1 MFKERL
7 IDKIKKDNL
16 MKKEHFFYDG
26 KIKVFIKDPL
36 PENIDL
42 SQVLEKIEKLVPYSL
57 IHTVD
62 IVYIGYFDDMIDRDI
77 NAKYEDGAIYL
88 TNMQQ
93 DVDDMVD
100 DIVHEMAHAV
110 EEQYGRDLYG
120 DDNIELEFIGK
131 RSKLERIMKHQ
142 KIDITRQDFMNI
154 DYSSEFDSFL
164 YQEVGY
170 PLLRSLTVNLFV
182 SPYGATSLKEYFA
195 NGFEAYF
202 LGNRKTLLNLSPH
215 IYMKITDLIS
225 QIESY

>member
-1 MFKERL
+1 M
-7 IDKIKKDNL
+7 
-16 MKKEHFFYDG
+16 
-26 KIKVFIKDPL
+26 
-36 PENIDL
+36 
-42 SQVLEKIEKLVPYSL
+42 
-57 IHTVD
+57 D
-62 IVYIGYFDDMIDRDI
+62 IIYIGYFDDMVDRDI
-77 NAKYEDGAIYL
+77 NAKYENGAIYL

-93 DVDDMVD
+93 DIDDMVD
-100 DIVHEMAHAV
+100 DIIHEMAHAV

-131 RSKLERIMKHQ
+131 RSKLERIMRHQ
-142 KIDITRQDFMNI
+142 KIDITGQNFMNI
-154 DYSSEFDSFL
+154 EYSSEFDSFL

-182 SPYGATSLKEYFA
+182 SPYGATSLREYFA

-202 LGNRKTLLNLSPH
+202 LGDRKALLNLSPH